1 MAKFLIYLFESGLCL
16 TLFYLG
22 YVMFFRK
29 ETYFTFN
36 RIYLIGAMVLS
47 LLMPLISV
55 SVDSVQSKMLSETI
69 IKVSQF
75 RSYYEELVLL
85 TDPDYA
91 VSHEDNKTS
100 TFFGAKQ
107 KGKELRQ
114 NQKKSSYSLIKIFF
128 YIYLI
133 GLFFFI
139 LRLVVHIFQLAQLI
153 HKNQAI
159 KEKDYTLVLLSDEV
173 PSFSFMRWIFINKE
187 VLTNSEFEQVL
198 EHEKIHVK
206 QKHTVDLLL
215 AHVIITFQWFNPL
228 TWRIQKS
235 IKSCHEYIADRHVLN
250 NGHKLFDYQ
259 SLLLSQLISI
269 RSVELVNNFN
279 LLSIKKRIAMMNK
292 IKSGRI
298 AKMKAIIVL
307 PLLAV
312 AFLFFANMTKG
323 KLIPEK
329 VNNNIIIDLAEVT
342 RVNGNIDLPSAKEVK
357 PYDEDFILCR
367 IKIEGKQLYIN
378 DEKKEFNQ
386 IEKILNSIKA
396 KADQKKVH
404 KMTVLLIIDKS
415 VKMEFVDK
423 VKSALRNT
431 NLLKIGYVVN
441 PTDNDFEGKEVA
453 LFALLPPKD
462 AMWVDEDKIDFL
474 FTITDADAS
483 NIDKVKNS
491 LESYIKGHEKYVMLY
506 KYDNN
511 TLYNDYMK
519 TTDAVW
525 TTVFKLRRTDAFFNG
540 KKYDNMTSAE
550 QKEIKKRYP
559 ITLTFKNID
568 YDEVEEM
575 GPSIKYY

>member
-22 YVMFFRK
+22 YVIFFRK

-47 LLMPLISV
+47 LMMPLSSV
-55 SVDSVQSKMLSETI
+55 SIESIRSNVLSETI
-69 IKVSQF
+69 VRVGHF
-75 RSYYEELVLL
+75 RNYYEELILL
-85 TDPDYA
+85 TDPDYS
-91 VSHEDNKTS
+91 VSHEENKASATIVGDQNKS
-100 TFFGAKQ
+100 GF
-107 KGKELRQ
+107 RQ
-114 NQKKSSYSLIKIFF
+114 IQDKSSYNLIKILF

-133 GLFFFI
+133 GLLFFI
-139 LRLVVHIFQLAQLI
+139 LRLVVHIFQLAHLV
-153 HKNQAI
+153 HKNKAI
-159 KEKDYTLVLLSDEV
+159 KEKAYTLVLLSDEV
-173 PSFSFMRWIFINKE
+173 PSFSFLRWIFINKE
-187 VLTNSEFEQVL
+187 ALTNSEFEQVL

-215 AHVIITFQWFNPL
+215 AHIIIAFQWFNPL

-298 AKMKAIIVL
+298 AKLKAIIVL

-323 KLIPEK
+323 KLMPENVNPEIK
-329 VNNNIIIDLAEVT
+329 VSDNL
-342 RVNGNIDLPSAKEVK
+342 NGTIDLPSAKEVK

-367 IKIEGKQLYIN
+367 IKIEDKQLFV
-378 DEKKEFNQ
+378 DGVKKDFNQ
-386 IEKILNSIKA
+386 LDQVLNSVKA
-396 KADQKKVH
+396 NADQKKLH
-404 KMTVLLIIDKS
+404 KMTTLIIVDKA

-423 VKSALRNT
+423 VRMALRNID
-431 NLLKIGYVVN
+431 LLKIGYVVN
-441 PTDNDFEGKEVA
+441 PIGNDFEGKEVA

-462 AMWVDEDKIDFL
+462 AIWVDEDKIDFL
-474 FTITDADAS
+474 YTITDADAS
-483 NIDKVKNS
+483 NIEKVKSDLGN
-491 LESYIKGHEKYVMLY
+491 YIKGHKKYVMLY

-519 TTDAVW
+519 TMDAVW
-525 TTVFKLRRTDAFFNG
+525 STVIGLRKEYVFFKNQNYNELT
-540 KKYDNMTSAE
+540 KEEEAE
-550 QKEIKKRYP
+550 VRKRYP

-568 YDEVEEM
+568 VDEVEKK
-575 GPSIKYY
+575 GRSIRYF

>member
-16 TLFYLG
+16 TLFYMG
-22 YVMFFRK
+22 YVIFFRK

-47 LLMPLISV
+47 LLMPLSSV
-55 SVDSVQSKMLSETI
+55 SVNSIRSNVLSETI
-69 IKVSQF
+69 VKVGQF
-75 RSYYEELVLL
+75 RSYYEELILL

-91 VSHEDNKTS
+91 VSHEDEQNKA
-100 TFFGAKQ
+100 FFSGAQ
-107 KGKELRQ
+107 TEKELRQ
-114 NQKKSSYSLIKIFF
+114 SQKNSSYNLIKIFF
-128 YIYLI
+128 YIYLS
-133 GLFFFI
+133 GFLFFI
-139 LRLVVHIFQLAQLI
+139 LRLVVHIIQLAQLI
-153 HKNQAI
+153 HKNKAI

-187 VLTNSEFEQVL
+187 ALTNSEFEQVL
-198 EHEKIHVK
+198 AHEKIHVK

-235 IKSCHEYIADRHVLN
+235 IKSCHEYIADRHVLTQ
-250 NGHKLFDYQ
+250 GHQLFDYQ

-292 IKSGRI
+292 IKSGRL
-298 AKMKAIIVL
+298 AKLKAIIVL

-323 KLIPEK
+323 KLISEK
-329 VNNNIIIDLAEVT
+329 VNNNSISDLAEVT
-342 RVNGNIDLPSAKEVK
+342 RANGNIDLPRAKEVK

-367 IKIEGKQLYIN
+367 IKIEGKQLYVN
-378 DEKKEFNQ
+378 DEKEEFNQ

-396 KADQKKVH
+396 KANQKKVH

-441 PTDNDFEGKEVA
+441 PADNDFEGKEVA

-474 FTITDADAS
+474 FTVTDADVS
-483 NIDKVKNS
+483 NIDKVKS
-491 LESYIKGHEKYVMLY
+491 DLDSYIKAHEKYVMLY

-519 TTDAVW
+519 SMDAVW
-525 TTVFKLRRTDAFFNG
+525 TTVYKLRRTDAFFKG
-540 KKYDNMTSAE
+540 KKYDDMTPEE
-550 QKEIKKRYP
+550 QKKIKKRYP
-559 ITLTFKNID
+559 ITLTFKNMDID
-568 YDEVEEM
+568 
-575 GPSIKYY
+575 

>member
-22 YVMFFRK
+22 YVIFFRK

-47 LLMPLISV
+47 LLMPLVSV
-55 SVDSVQSKMLSETI
+55 SVDSIQSNVLSETI
-69 IKVSQF
+69 VKVGQF
-75 RSYYEELVLL
+75 RSYYEELILL
-85 TDPDYA
+85 TDPDYS
-91 VSHEDNKTS
+91 VSNEDEQNKA
-100 TFFGAKQ
+100 FFSGAQ
-107 KGKELRQ
+107 TEKELLQ
-114 NQKKSSYSLIKIFF
+114 NQKKSSYSLIKTFF

-133 GLFFFI
+133 GFLFFI
-139 LRLVVHIFQLAQLI
+139 PRLVVHIFQLAQLI
-153 HKNQAI
+153 HKNKAI
-159 KEKDYTLVLLSDEV
+159 KEKEYTLVLLSDKV

-235 IKSCHEYIADRHVLN
+235 IKSCHEYIADRHMLN
-250 NGHKLFDYQ
+250 KGHKLFDYQ

-298 AKMKAIIVL
+298 AKMKAIVVL

-329 VNNNIIIDLAEVT
+329 VSNNIISDLAEVT
-342 RVNGNIDLPSAKEVK
+342 KVNGKIDLPSAKEVK
-357 PYDEDFILCR
+357 PYDVDFILCR
-367 IKIEGKQLYIN
+367 VRIEGKQLYVN

-386 IEKILNSIKA
+386 IEKILNSIKS
-396 KADQKKVH
+396 KADQKKVN
-404 KMTVLLIIDKS
+404 KMTVLLIIDKA
-415 VKMEFVDK
+415 VKMELVDK
-423 VKSALRNT
+423 VKTALRNT
-431 NLLKIGYVVN
+431 DLLKIGYVVN
-441 PTDNDFEGKEVA
+441 SPDKDFEGKEVA
-453 LFALLPPKD
+453 LFALLPPRD
-462 AMWVDEDKIDFL
+462 ALWVDEDKIDFL
-474 FTITDADAS
+474 FTVTDADAS
-483 NIDKVKNS
+483 NIDHVKND
-491 LESYIKGHEKYVMLY
+491 LESYIKAHQKYVMLY

-519 TTDAVW
+519 TMDAVW
-525 TTVFKLRRTDAFFNG
+525 TTIYKLRRTDAFFKG
-540 KKYDNMTSAE
+540 KKYDDMTSEE

-559 ITLTFKNID
+559 ITLTYKNVDI
-568 YDEVEEM
+568 DEVGEKER
-575 GPSIKYY
+575 SIKYY